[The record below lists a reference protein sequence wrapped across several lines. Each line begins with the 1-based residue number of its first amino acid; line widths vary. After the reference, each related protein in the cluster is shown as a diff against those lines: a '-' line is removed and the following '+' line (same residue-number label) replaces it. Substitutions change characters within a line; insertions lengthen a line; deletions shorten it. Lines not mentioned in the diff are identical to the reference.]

1 MIGASVNLY
10 QLNEKKKM
18 GNPTYFSF
26 CVNVITLVCN
36 TFFFIYTTKDDTLAT
51 LIHAKY

>member
-26 CVNVITLVCN
+26 CVNVFTLL
-36 TFFFIYTTKDDTLAT
+36 FFIYTTKDDTLAT